1 MKDIMLK
8 ITGKTVTQDEG
19 SEKHE
24 NIMEFVTAGQ
34 LYRRGT
40 TTFIRYPESELSGLE
55 GCTTSLII
63 TKDKVKMR
71 RTGQALAADTEM
83 EFKKGERFYGMYETP
98 YGPIGME
105 LLTNDVTGL
114 QDVGEGKQALSIDY
128 HISLRGFME
137 ARNKLDI
144 EITHP
149 KEGVAQ

>member
-8 ITGKTVTQDEG
+8 ITGKTVTQEEG

-24 NIMEFVTAGQ
+24 DVMEFITAGQ

-40 TTFIRYPESELSGLE
+40 TTFIKYPESELSGME
-55 GCTTSLII
+55 GCTTKLII

-71 RTGQALAADTEM
+71 RSGNPMVADTEM

-98 YGPIGME
+98 YGPVGME
-105 LLTNDVTGL
+105 LLTNDVSGL
-114 QDVGEGKQALSIDY
+114 TDDGAGRQKLSIDY
-128 HISLRGFME
+128 HISLHGLME
-137 ARNKLDI
+137 SRNKLEL

-149 KEGVAQ
+149 NEGAIQ

>member
-40 TTFIRYPESELSGLE
+40 TTFIKYPESELSGLE

-83 EFKKGERFYGMYETP
+83 EFKKASASTACTKRPTAPSAWNCSPTM
-98 YGPIGME
+98 
-105 LLTNDVTGL
+105 
-114 QDVGEGKQALSIDY
+114 
-128 HISLRGFME
+128 
-137 ARNKLDI
+137 
-144 EITHP
+144 
-149 KEGVAQ
+149 

>member
-8 ITGKTVTQDEG
+8 ITGKTVRQDEG

-24 NIMEFVTAGQ
+24 DIMEFVTAGQ
-34 LYRRGT
+34 LYHRGT

-71 RTGQALAADTEM
+71 RSGHPLAADTEM
-83 EFKKGERFYGMYETP
+83 EFKKGSRFYGMYETP
-98 YGPIGME
+98 FGPVGME
-105 LLTNDVTGL
+105 LLSIDGTGL
-114 QDVGEGKQALSIDY
+114 TDAGEGRQKLSIDY
-128 HISLRGFME
+128 HISLHGLME
-137 ARNKLDI
+137 SRNKLEL

-149 KEGVAQ
+149 NDGVMQ

>member
-19 SEKHE
+19 REKHE
-24 NIMEFVTAGQ
+24 DILEFVTAGQ
-34 LYRRGT
+34 LYHRGG

-63 TKDKVKMR
+63 TKDRVKMR
-71 RTGQALAADTEM
+71 RSGRPLPSDTEM

-98 YGPIGME
+98 YGPVGME

-114 QDVGEGKQALSIDY
+114 QDEGDGRQKLSIDY
-128 HISLRGFME
+128 HISLKGLME
-137 ARNKLDI
+137 SRNKLEL
-144 EITHP
+144 EITQTG
-149 KEGVAQ
+149 EGVPQ